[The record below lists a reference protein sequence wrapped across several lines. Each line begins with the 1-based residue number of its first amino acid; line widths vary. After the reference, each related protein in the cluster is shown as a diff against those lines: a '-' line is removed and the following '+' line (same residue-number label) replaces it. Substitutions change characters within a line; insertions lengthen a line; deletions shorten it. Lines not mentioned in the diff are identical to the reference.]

1 MLDPMRRPGRP
12 WALSAIAAALALSA
26 CTGSDP
32 VLGQRAAVE
41 GGDPSTRSAAV
52 LVLYDDGSGTCG
64 GAVVGPRHV
73 LVPNFCATG
82 TVRVAVG
89 PSTSELAPYEVLE
102 VRSGPPSSFPG
113 NALALVITVHP
124 ISVEPFDLAAAL
136 PALDDELTVVGYGG
150 RLTSRGLTEGSVRVT
165 RADVDYFSAVGVGA
179 IEQCSLDGTALD
191 AEGRLAGIGI
201 FGIPSTGNCFGELT
215 YLAIPAFGDWIRHV
229 IADPLPDAGP
239 APDAGRR
246 VEADAGPAPD
256 AGPDP
261 MTMLDAGGAR
271 DAGPPPP
278 EASTGCAISRA
289 RPGPVASLAWLAFA
303 LLLARRRSAGAL
315 ARSASVALAA
325 LLGACGASGPTDA
338 GTTRDD
344 AGGTVREDAG
354 TVREDAGPPS
364 CDGEWPDDAVAY
376 EEMFLA
382 ELNARRAAGVECP
395 DGTFPPAPPLTM
407 DPRLRVAARCHAL
420 YQAEI
425 DSPTGEGA
433 DGSTQRERAAA
444 AGYDGTF
451 EAGLA
456 GGTAESTLTSDGVAG
471 TVDGVLG
478 VPASCAAAGSPS
490 VTDIGIGFAP
500 SVPRRFRYFDLL
512 LGR

>member
-1 MLDPMRRPGRP
+1 M
-12 WALSAIAAALALSA
+12 
-26 CTGSDP
+26 
-32 VLGQRAAVE
+32 LGQRAAVE
-41 GGDPSTRSAAV
+41 GGEPSTRTAAV
-52 LVLYDDGSGTCG
+52 LVQYGAGACG
-64 GAVVGPRHV
+64 GALVGPRHV

-102 VRSGPPSSFPG
+102 VRSGPPSSSPG
-113 NALALVITVHP
+113 IALALVITVHP
-124 ISVEPFDLAAAL
+124 IPVEPFGLAASP
-136 PALDDELTVVGYGG
+136 PAVDDELTVVGYGR
-150 RLTSRGLTEGSVRVT
+150 RLGARALTEGSVRVT
-165 RADVDYFSAVGVGA
+165 RTDTDSFSTVGVGA
-179 IEQCSLDGTALD
+179 IEQCLYDQSALD
-191 AEGRLAGIGI
+191 AEGRLAGISV
-201 FGIPSTGNCFGELT
+201 FGIPSTGDCFGEVT
-215 YLAIPAFGDWIRHV
+215 YLTVPEIGDWIRDT
-229 IADPLPDAGP
+229 IAEPLPDAGP

-256 AGPDP
+256 TGPDP

-278 EASTGCAISRA
+278 EASTGCAISPT
-289 RPGPVASLAWLAFA
+289 RPSVVASLAWLALA

-325 LLGACGASGPTDA
+325 LLAACGASGPADA
-338 GTTRDD
+338 GTTRED

-354 TVREDAGPPS
+354 AVREDAGPPS

-382 ELNARRAAGVECP
+382 ELNARRAAGLECP

-433 DGSTQRERAAA
+433 DGSTQLERAEA
-444 AGYDGTF
+444 AGYEGTF

-456 GGTAESTLTSDGVAG
+456 GGTAESSLTSDGVTGIVNAFL
-471 TVDGVLG
+471 DG
-478 VPASCAAAGSPS
+478 VPAFCVAAGSPS
-490 VTDIGIGFAP
+490 VTDIGVGFAP
-500 SVPRRFRYFDLL
+500 YVPRRFRYLDVL